1 MSVTRRGLIWEIFN
15 SWWIILSCM
24 GLSFASFI
32 YIGTKTRTTKWKV
45 TGVLYLLIGI
55 ISIFIIASDPDSNI
69 SNVAVLVW
77 MVSLLVGAIQSFLVR
92 REYLVR
98 RDYILTNGIEDKD
111 LEEMRENVRRH
122 YKGKDYIKGSGND
135 THLDSTYHSNMEY
148 RDYDTISSKPSDSTF
163 EDGNYDESIV
173 KGNEEILD
181 NSKYVSYSKK
191 NEQYKDIDDKG
202 KININF
208 CSIQELLSLPGV
220 NEQIANRAISLR
232 EMLGGFN
239 SVQEFIDMVHIE
251 SQYSNQIREMAT
263 VRDHDIV

>member
-1 MSVTRRGLIWEIFN
+1 MSITRRGLMWEIIN

-24 GLSFASFI
+24 GFSFASFI

-55 ISIFIIASDPDSNI
+55 ISLFIIVTYTEDAI

-77 MVSLLVGAIQSFLVR
+77 MLSLLVGLIHSFLVR

-111 LEEMRENVRRH
+111 LEEMRENVRKH

-135 THLDSTYHSNMEY
+135 THLDSTYHSNIEY
-148 RDYDTISSKPSDSTF
+148 RDYDTVSSKPNDNAFGEYNGEPMTNDENTF
-163 EDGNYDESIV
+163 E
-173 KGNEEILD
+173 
-181 NSKYVSYSKK
+181 NSYEPY
-191 NEQYKDIDDKG
+191 NMDDKENEYTSDG
-202 KININF
+202 SININF
-208 CSIQELLSLPGV
+208 CSIDELLSLPGV
-220 NEQIANRAISLR
+220 DEQIANRAISLR

-239 SVQEFIDMVHIE
+239 SVQEFMDMLHIE
-251 SQYSNQIREMAT
+251 SQYASQIREKAT
-263 VRDHDIV
+263 VKDKKIDLRK